1 MTNKEKLN
9 YMEKRIEDDLFWL
22 IPLAIHL
29 LETNDITGAHRLVSA
44 LNDLKLFKSYINDFR
59 GERKDL
65 IEEIEENEY

>member
-59 GERKDL
+59 GEKVEEL
-65 IEEIEENEY
+65 IENE

>member
-59 GERKDL
+59 EEKIEEL
-65 IEEIEENEY
+65 IENE